1 MDPHSNGDLE
11 GALGFLGGGIGGTRE
26 GGEKASPW
34 VSTSTP
40 TMALEDLAQN
50 KPVLGQVVGVTLAP
64 LLHQPGRA
72 LDVREEE
79 SDVPARKLP
88 HPLII

>member
-1 MDPHSNGDLE
+1 
-11 GALGFLGGGIGGTRE
+11 
-26 GGEKASPW
+26 
-34 VSTSTP
+34 
-40 TMALEDLAQN
+40 MALEDLAQN

-79 SDVPARKLP
+79 SDAPARKLP

>member
-1 MDPHSNGDLE
+1 VKATRRHRLGIDLD
-11 GALGFLGGGIGGTRE
+11 
-26 GGEKASPW
+26 
-34 VSTSTP
+34 P

-79 SDVPARKLP
+79 RDAPARKLP